1 MFSVCNED
9 VIIDIF
15 MMTFRFLSLIQF
27 LQSLTDLI
35 ARFFIVYVNDLLRCN
50 NNTIVL
56 YADNVNETTNGNKNF
71 KEELKTVL
79 RQCRNE

>member
-1 MFSVCNED
+1 
-9 VIIDIF
+9 

-27 LQSLTDLI
+27 LQNLTDLI
-35 ARFFIVYVNDLLRCN
+35 AKFFIVYVNDLLRCN

-79 RQCRNE
+79 RQYRNE